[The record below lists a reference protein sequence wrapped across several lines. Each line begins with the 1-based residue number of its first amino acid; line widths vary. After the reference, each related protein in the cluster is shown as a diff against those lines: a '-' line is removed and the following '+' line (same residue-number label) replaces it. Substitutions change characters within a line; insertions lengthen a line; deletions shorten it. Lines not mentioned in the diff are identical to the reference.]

1 MKLNNRIL
9 IYIYVGVLFALTF
22 LFASKLISGL
32 KTQEFD
38 WLRLSVNLGLII
50 YIVIKVIKLG
60 KIENDKT
67 GTEH

>member
-1 MKLNNRIL
+1 MKLNNRTL

-38 WLRLSVNLGLII
+38 WLRLSVNLGLIV

-67 GTEH
+67 DSEH